1 VTEGTANLIDAARE
15 AGTERII
22 VMGLAHASQP
32 GEVLADERSRCSTT
46 RRAKFAPALATL
58 VELARLTIR
67 VGASAAIRPPLRSP
81 ASACAADGALAST
94 QRTERRRELQ
104 IGDTHV

>member
-1 VTEGTANLIDAARE
+1 MTEGTANLIDAARE

-58 VELARLTIR
+58 VELAGLTAR
-67 VGASAAIRPPLRSP
+67 AGASAAIRPPLRSP
-81 ASACAADGALAST
+81 APACAADGGFAST
-94 QRTERRRELQ
+94 RRTERRR
-104 IGDTHV
+104 